1 MTSRVAL
8 VLVLVTLL
16 TAGCTLNPKPVAKS
30 SPSASPSALKWI
42 DCGGGFQCSTV
53 QVPLDYSHPET
64 GTIGIAISRKPA
76 TDPTRRIG
84 SVLTNPGGPG
94 ASGIQFLRGEVLAM
108 ANLNTR
114 FDLIGFDPRGIG
126 QSAPVRCLDG
136 PQEDAFNA
144 LDPVLDDPTE
154 KEAAID
160 ADKNFAAGCKLRSW
174 SVLPFVDTVS
184 AARDMDVIRAALGD
198 QKLTYLGFSYGT
210 FLGEHYAHLFP
221 THVRAL
227 ALDGVIDPT
236 LAPNDLLYEQLV
248 GFEQNLQAF
257 LNDCRARR
265 AAASPCTYA
274 QAGDPGAKLMD
285 LMQRLDTTPMAVG
298 NRFLTRGLAVI
309 GVLTPLYDQSTWPYL
324 DQALT
329 QADRGNGNLLLRF
342 SDLYLGRKS
351 DGTYDNQTDANTAVN
366 CVDRP
371 VPADIATYD
380 ALGPKFAS
388 ASALF
393 GPAFQYSNLI
403 CAYWP
408 IKPKGKIGPITADG
422 APPILLIGGTGDPA
436 TPYAWA
442 KAVNNMLTGSVLLT
456 REGNGH
462 VSYDKSACAK
472 QVIDAYL
479 IDLTIPPAGT
489 VCR

>member
-1 MTSRVAL
+1 V

-16 TAGCTLNPKPVAKS
+16 AAGCTLNPKKAASS
-30 SPSASPSALKWI
+30 SPTASPSKLTWI

-53 QVPLDYSHPET
+53 QVALDYAHPEA

-76 TDPTRRIG
+76 TDKTRRIG

-94 ASGIQFLRGEVLAM
+94 ASGIQFLRGEVTGM

-136 PQEDAFNA
+136 SQEDLFNA
-144 LDPVLDDPTE
+144 LDPVLDDPNE
-154 KEAAID
+154 KQTTID
-160 ADKNFAAGCKLRSW
+160 ADKNFAAGCKARSA

-198 QKLTYLGFSYGT
+198 EKLTYLGFSYGT
-210 FLGEHYAHLFP
+210 FLGQHYAHLFP
-221 THVRAL
+221 TRVRAL

-236 LAPNDLLYEQLV
+236 LTPNDLLYAQLV
-248 GFEQNLQAF
+248 GFEQNLQSF
-257 LNDCRARR
+257 LSDCRAHKT
-265 AAASPCTYA
+265 AAPTCTYA

-285 LMQRLDTTPMAVG
+285 LMQRLDTTPLAVG
-298 NRFLTRGLAVI
+298 NRSLTRGLAVI
-309 GVLTPLYDQSTWPYL
+309 GVLTPLYDPSTWPYL

-329 QADRGNGNLLLRF
+329 LADRGNGTLLLRF
-342 SDLYLGRKS
+342 SDLYLGRKA

-366 CVDRP
+366 CADRP
-371 VPADIATYD
+371 VPADVATYD

-408 IKPKGKIGPITADG
+408 VKPKGSVGPITAVG
-422 APPILLIGGTGDPA
+422 APPILLVGGTGDPA
-436 TPYAWA
+436 TPLAWA
-442 KAVNNMLTGSVLLT
+442 KAVNNVLTGSVLLT
-456 REGNGH
+456 RDGNGH

-472 QVIDAYL
+472 LIIDAYL
-479 IDLTIPPAGT
+479 IDLTVPPAGT
-489 VCR
+489 VCK